1 MKKFL
6 LSLIITAIFGIS
18 STISSLDLFYHSTKI
33 DDNISGINDEKF
45 TDTENEYFLNKINFE
60 NSHSSKF

>member
-6 LSLIITAIFGIS
+6 LSLIITSIFGIS

-45 TDTENEYFLNKINFE
+45 TDTENEYFLNKIKFE
-60 NSHSSKF
+60 NYHSSKF

>member
-45 TDTENEYFLNKINFE
+45 TDTENEYFLNKIKFE